1 LAGTS
6 PEEKTGQKLVENTGR
21 TNRNAI
27 LNDYWFLYMARC
39 ADGSLYT
46 GIARDVQARIAMHD
60 AGKGARY
67 TRGRGPLKVCATRRC
82 ASQSEALKLEIA
94 VKKLSTSKKEELI
107 KPRKLATF
115 ARRRAAEEEA
125 ASAEK

>member
-1 LAGTS
+1 
-6 PEEKTGQKLVENTGR
+6 
-21 TNRNAI
+21 
-27 LNDYWFLYMARC
+27 MARC